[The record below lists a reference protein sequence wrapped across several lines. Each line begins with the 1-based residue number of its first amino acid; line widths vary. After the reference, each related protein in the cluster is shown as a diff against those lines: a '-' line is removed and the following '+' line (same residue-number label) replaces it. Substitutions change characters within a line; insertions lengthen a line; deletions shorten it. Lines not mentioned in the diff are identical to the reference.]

1 MFNKKAE
8 ELKIEVSKRTSECAS
23 GKLTSEQAYKKEKV
37 MTKKT
42 YSVIAHYKNWFHCEV
57 EAENEDEAIQQ
68 LMDGC
73 HEPVDTEWVDWAT
86 GGYEFEAV
94 EELDPLYRMV
104 KEYTPTT

>member
-1 MFNKKAE
+1 MKKYTYWRNA
-8 ELKIEVSKRTSECAS
+8 IVCEVY
-23 GKLTSEQAYKKEKV
+23 Q
-37 MTKKT
+37 
-42 YSVIAHYKNWFHCEV
+42 V
-57 EAENEDEAIQQ
+57 EAESEDEAIQQ